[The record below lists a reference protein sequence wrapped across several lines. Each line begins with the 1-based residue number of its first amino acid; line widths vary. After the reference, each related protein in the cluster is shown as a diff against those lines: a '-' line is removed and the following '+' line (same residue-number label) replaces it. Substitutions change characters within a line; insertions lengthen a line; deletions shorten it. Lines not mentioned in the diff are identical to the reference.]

1 MSVEELI
8 ARLEAATHP
17 SRALDL
23 MICRVALNSEPLGHA
38 AGMTDDMLLS
48 YNPFGPFPHYTL
60 SIDAALTLV
69 PDNDSPELPG
79 KWRWALAWPAYV
91 DGVWQPGKHRA
102 DIHHPL
108 SSGGGPRWVGLGAT
122 PAIALCIAALRA
134 RAAA

>member
-69 PDNDSPELPG
+69 PDDVEWLVRNGAPDHPTDPRPYAHITRGNVNRDRSRSLGEAHHSCP
-79 KWRWALAWPAYV
+79 AL
-91 DGVWQPGKHRA
+91 
-102 DIHHPL
+102 
-108 SSGGGPRWVGLGAT
+108 
-122 PAIALCIAALRA
+122 ALCIAALRA